1 MHVFTHTHRHT
12 HTDTHTCSHS
22 GSGKGSRSQRSAQTQ
37 SLRMGAEVLQLSD
50 PLGLRERG
58 PPGHKFWDE
67 GALWLCRNKRE
78 PPLLSSFPFHSQGRD
93 HSSLQLTHAHT

>member
-1 MHVFTHTHRHT
+1 MYLHT
-12 HTDTHTCSHS
+12 HTDTHTQTHTPVLTVAP
-22 GSGKGSRSQRSAQTQ
+22 GKGSRSQRSAQTQ

-58 PPGHKFWDE
+58 PPGHTFWDE

-78 PPLLSSFPFHSQGRD
+78 PPLLSSFPFQSQGRD